1 MRNRKFSG
9 SGKAGSKSLLAG
21 FFTLAI
27 MLSMLGQL
35 SSALAQSGDSPNVAS
50 SEVRAK
56 IERGRTELQEN
67 NYAAASTI
75 LSRVIRDAQT
85 PPDWMA
91 IAFFYRGIA
100 NRMTGQNP
108 AAIADF
114 INALWLDTLPGT
126 IQSQAYFHRAY
137 ARAAMGDL
145 DEALAD
151 LDEASRLSP
160 DEPRIV
166 EARNQILGM
175 ADQDVTG
182 TTGQAGQD
190 PSEETVRN
198 AIGGIAGSA
207 IQQPGDIPATTQPA
221 PPAPARQ
228 VSLQPETQPAGIRIQ
243 LGALDTLETANAE
256 WQRISR
262 RHQDILGNLM
272 PSFQTVTRDGKS
284 LVRLQAGPAASL
296 PAARNL
302 CALLKGRGQDCIAI
316 GR

>member
-1 MRNRKFSG
+1 M
-9 SGKAGSKSLLAG
+9 
-21 FFTLAI
+21 
-27 MLSMLGQL
+27 
-35 SSALAQSGDSPNVAS
+35 AS
-50 SEVRAK
+50 EEVRAK
-56 IERGRTELQEN
+56 IEQGRTELQAN

-75 LSRVIRDAQT
+75 LTGVIRDEQT

-100 NRMTGQNP
+100 NRMTGQNS
-108 AAIADF
+108 AAVADF
-114 INALWLDTLPGT
+114 INALWLDTLPEI

-151 LDEASRLSP
+151 LDEASKLTP

-166 EARNQILGM
+166 EARNQMLELSGREI
-175 ADQDVTG
+175 TG
-182 TTGQAGQD
+182 TIGQPGRQT
-190 PSEETVRN
+190 PEEAVQN
-198 AIGGIAGSA
+198 AISGIATSQILPGS
-207 IQQPGDIPATTQPA
+207 IPATPQPA
-221 PPAPARQ
+221 PSVPARQ
-228 VSLQPETQPAGIRIQ
+228 VSLQPANNPPGIRIQ
-243 LGALDTLETANAE
+243 LGALDTQATANAE

-262 RHQDILGNLM
+262 RHQDILGNLT
-272 PSFQTVTRDGKS
+272 PSFQTITRDGKS
-284 LVRLQAGPAASL
+284 MVRLQAGPAASL